1 MLPNLVKLLGRLVKD
16 PRVPRRS
23 KLVLLAAVGYVLSPI
38 DILPEMIPVA
48 GILDDL
54 FLVAFALNHLIE
66 RAGEEIVVE
75 HWDGPQD
82 ILAMVR
88 SALGTNCSGAIS
100 PSSGCCQRTRASTPA
115 RPPWTSTFGWKER
128 LSCSFSIARRS
139 SPVRVSRRTLLASD
153 SAL

>member
-1 MLPNLVKLLGRLVKD
+1 MEGDQRPGGSIRPDEVIPPQSGGSIQVRQMAKDAALMLPNLVKLLSRLVKD

-23 KLVLLAAVGYVLSPI
+23 KLVLLAAVGYVISPI

-66 RAGEEIVVE
+66 RAGEELVVE

-82 ILAMVR
+82 ILEMVR
-88 SALGTNCSGAIS
+88 SALGTINDFVPQKIRKLLG
-100 PSSGCCQRTRASTPA
+100 
-115 RPPWTSTFGWKER
+115 R
-128 LSCSFSIARRS
+128 LAGS
-139 SPVRVSRRTLLASD
+139 
-153 SAL
+153 

>member
-1 MLPNLVKLLGRLVKD
+1 MDPDQRPSDSIRPDEVIPPESGGSIQVRQLAKDAALMLPNLVKLLSRLVKD

-23 KLVLLAAVGYVLSPI
+23 KLVLLAAVGYVISPI

-82 ILAMVR
+82 ILEMVR
-88 SALGTNCSGAIS
+88 SALGTVNDLVPQKI
-100 PSSGCCQRTRASTPA
+100 R
-115 RPPWTSTFGWKER
+115 R
-128 LSCSFSIARRS
+128 LLGR
-139 SPVRVSRRTLLASD
+139 LAGN
-153 SAL
+153 

>member
-1 MLPNLVKLLGRLVKD
+1 MEGDQRPGGSIRPDEVIPPQSGGSVQVRQLAKDAALMLPNLVKLLSRLVKD

-23 KLVLLAAVGYVLSPI
+23 KLVLLAAVGYVISPI
-38 DILPEMIPVA
+38 DIIPEMIPVA

-82 ILAMVR
+82 ILEMVR
-88 SALGTNCSGAIS
+88 SALGTINDFVPQKI
-100 PSSGCCQRTRASTPA
+100 R
-115 RPPWTSTFGWKER
+115 R
-128 LSCSFSIARRS
+128 LLGR
-139 SPVRVSRRTLLASD
+139 LAGG
-153 SAL
+153 

>member
-1 MLPNLVKLLGRLVKD
+1 MEGDQRPGGSIRPDEVIPPQSGGSIQVRQMAKDAALMLPNLVKLLSRLVKD

-23 KLVLLAAVGYVLSPI
+23 KLVLLAAVGYVISPI

-66 RAGEEIVVE
+66 RAGEELVVE

-82 ILAMVR
+82 ILEMVR
-88 SALGTNCSGAIS
+88 SALGTINDFVPQKIRKLLG
-100 PSSGCCQRTRASTPA
+100 
-115 RPPWTSTFGWKER
+115 R
-128 LSCSFSIARRS
+128 LAGG
-139 SPVRVSRRTLLASD
+139 
-153 SAL
+153 

>member
-1 MLPNLVKLLGRLVKD
+1 MDGDQRPSGSIRPDEVIPPESGGSLQVRQLAKDAALMLPNLVKLLSRLVKD

-23 KLVLLAAVGYVLSPI
+23 KLVLLAAVGYVISPI

-82 ILAMVR
+82 ILEMVR
-88 SALGTNCSGAIS
+88 SALGTVNDLVPQKIRKLLG
-100 PSSGCCQRTRASTPA
+100 
-115 RPPWTSTFGWKER
+115 R
-128 LSCSFSIARRS
+128 LAGN
-139 SPVRVSRRTLLASD
+139 
-153 SAL
+153 